1 MQLKETLL
9 HVAIL
14 YGHSDI
20 VLMLLEAEA
29 SPNIRCYFY
38 VGRENKV
45 SKTLILNSHQ
55 SLRTLQK
62 FIANALQFAEFY
74 NEGDSVLH
82 MLEFVGK
89 EEK

>member
-1 MQLKETLL
+1 MQLKETPL

-20 VLMLLEAEA
+20 VLMLLEAGA

>member
-1 MQLKETLL
+1 MQLKETPL

-20 VLMLLEAEA
+20 VLMLLEAGA
-29 SPNIRCYFY
+29 SPNIRCLFY
-38 VGRENKV
+38 AGRENKV

-62 FIANALQFAEFY
+62 FIADALQFAAFY

-82 MLEFVGK
+82 ILEFVGK